1 MNASVLTGRPSVP
14 MELRLSTFVVAAGVS
29 ALSMMAGAV
38 VVTPRGWIAV
48 AGLGAVAA
56 GVALIL
62 ASPEVALLGSV
73 IVFGTYQFSDLHPI
87 HAASISLY
95 STDLLLGALLVR
107 ALLPRDR
114 LAGSVTM
121 HPLVKVLAAAAALAF
136 VYADWRG
143 RQSGL
148 PLRSLVRTPIALF
161 YVPLY
166 TFAFSRLLRERTL
179 DHQRLYRFLGGAVLG
194 FVLIMLASRAAGKT
208 FDSQNS
214 FSLNSNGYKVVTA
227 DGTLL
232 RRDYGFPSAF
242 ILYPL
247 IAFQAL
253 AFAVYG
259 KTRSNWAILLVVA
272 GCAATFLTLIR
283 GEIFGLILGV
293 VVLYFIVPKGQI
305 VRGPRRA
312 QSLAVVLAAITVGAV
327 IVTVASPALAT
338 GLAERTLP
346 GILSQGTYAQKTA
359 SDRVQALSVGYQQV
373 LKHPAGIGFRDSA
386 TLAAD
391 TQVDPLFVTHST
403 LAWLFV
409 FMGWPGLLAVL
420 GLMLAS
426 AIASFV
432 VPAREAWHH
441 PAFVASASF
450 FFVYSF
456 STFGLVGQQW
466 VIGVTALLVALRFT
480 QVTEDA
486 T

>member
-1 MNASVLTGRPSVP
+1 
-14 MELRLSTFVVAAGVS
+14 
-29 ALSMMAGAV
+29 
-38 VVTPRGWIAV
+38 
-48 AGLGAVAA
+48 
-56 GVALIL
+56 
-62 ASPEVALLGSV
+62 
-73 IVFGTYQFSDLHPI
+73 
-87 HAASISLY
+87 
-95 STDLLLGALLVR
+95 
-107 ALLPRDR
+107 
-114 LAGSVTM
+114 
-121 HPLVKVLAAAAALAF
+121 VLAAAAALAF

-456 STFGLVGQQW
+456 STFGLVGQPW